1 MISIKVSNSFKNDLL
16 HKYLSLDNIEIN
28 EYILNIGLKFLEI
41 KRNEKNCNY
50 KNYNINVT
58 SIIDYY
64 EKKINDLTNINKNNS
79 LENKYIINHIDK
91 KYNDFYSKLN
101 SSHDNYSLTLSK
113 SIDPINNQLNDLK
126 NNFFSF
132 FSKFENGNTEKGN
145 FGEKFI
151 ENYLYDKFSNCRIT
165 DTHKTTSAGDL
176 LFQYDNLRLLIESK
190 NVNTIKKED
199 VSKFYRDIQVR
210 TDNNEIN
217 AALFVSLNNC
227 KLPHESRYFSFEIK
241 NEIPIIFI
249 SNIFQNSELL
259 RIGILIL
266 NYISKFIQNYSQNIS
281 IQNILNELE
290 NGISLINKQFEYIE
304 HDKKLIIKFQQ
315 NISCKEKDLNSLL
328 SLITNS
334 IKKNNL
340 IKHELQDEDTSDI
353 IFNKIK
359 QIYNENPNTTFTMKT
374 LQDFDISNH
383 AVKKLG
389 GIKKINQ
396 IINDEKNKNKCISL

>member
-1 MISIKVSNSFKNDLL
+1 MMF
-16 HKYLSLDNIEIN
+16 
-28 EYILNIGLKFLEI
+28 
-41 KRNEKNCNY
+41 EKC
-50 KNYNINVT
+50 
-58 SIIDYY
+58 
-64 EKKINDLTNINKNNS
+64 
-79 LENKYIINHIDK
+79 
-91 KYNDFYSKLN
+91 F
-101 SSHDNYSLTLSK
+101 
-113 SIDPINNQLNDLK
+113 PI
-126 NNFFSF
+126 
-132 FSKFENGNTEKGN
+132 
-145 FGEKFI
+145 
-151 ENYLYDKFSNCRIT
+151 
-165 DTHKTTSAGDL
+165 
-176 LFQYDNLRLLIESK
+176 
-190 NVNTIKKED
+190 V
-199 VSKFYRDIQVR
+199 
-210 TDNNEIN
+210 
-217 AALFVSLNNC
+217 
-227 KLPHESRYFSFEIK
+227 
-241 NEIPIIFI
+241 

-328 SLITNS
+328 SLVTNS